1 MKTEMVASP
10 EALQALCARIRSVPR
25 IGLDTE
31 FHNERSY
38 TARLMVVQIAF
49 DDGAVIVDPLAI
61 SDLSPLSHA
70 ISETLVVGH
79 ALSSDLKIFSD
90 RFDIVPPKVFDT
102 QVAAAFCGYGLAI
115 SLADLVRDLTG
126 VRLKKS
132 HTVSDWSTRPF
143 SPGQL
148 EYLIDDVAH
157 LLQMYDT
164 LRARLE
170 QNGRYE
176 WALEENAA
184 LSDPPKYRV
193 DPRRLYMRISGANR
207 MSRRELGVLSQ
218 LAILRERMARQRD
231 LPLKYIM
238 ADDVLAGLA
247 TMRPKHLDELA
258 QLRRLDAGTRKS
270 LGNAILEAVA
280 AGEAIAEQDLPQRPS
295 RPLGNQREGLVS
307 IMSVLAAAIA
317 QQNDLPS
324 SLLVPRT
331 ALERIAREVPGDR
344 AGLEAALDLNPWR
357 SALIVDPLWRLLSA
371 QAALKIEG
379 YGNGD
384 PRITLE

>member
-1 MKTEMVASP
+1 MKAEMIATPAS
-10 EALQALCARIRSVPR
+10 LDALCVRIRSAPR

-49 DDGAVIVDPLAI
+49 DDGAAIVDPLAI
-61 SDLSPLSHA
+61 ADLQPLAEA
-70 ISETLVVGH
+70 ISQTLVIGH
-79 ALSSDLKIFSD
+79 ALSSDLKIFAD
-90 RFDIVPPKVFDT
+90 RFNQVPPHVFDT

-115 SLADLVRDLTG
+115 SLADLVRDLVG

-132 HTVSDWSTRPF
+132 HTVSDWSARPF

-157 LLQMYDT
+157 LLKMHDT
-164 LRARLE
+164 LAQRLE
-170 QNGRYE
+170 RNGRYE
-176 WALEENAA
+176 WALEENQT
-184 LSDPPKYRV
+184 LSDPAKYRL
-193 DPRRLYMRISGANR
+193 DPRRLYMRISGSNR

-218 LAILRERMARQRD
+218 LAILRERVARQRD

-247 TMRPKHLDELA
+247 TMRPKELDDLA

-270 LGNAILEAVA
+270 LGTAILEAVA
-280 AGEAIAEQDLPQRPS
+280 AGEAIAEHDLPQRPS

-324 SLLVPRT
+324 SLLVPRA
-331 ALERIAREVPGDR
+331 ALERIAREVPQD
-344 AGLEAALDLNPWR
+344 AKALEEALDLNPWR

-371 QAALKIEG
+371 QAALEIEG
-379 YGNGD
+379 YSDGD
-384 PRITLE
+384 PRITLK